1 MANPSPQPTPT
12 SGVGTA
18 VKIALSASTEAL
30 TTIVAARE
38 YSVTLSL
45 SATGHAATTTLTAT
59 VQDVA
64 GTTFTSGNSN
74 VVKFKSYNNPSNG
87 SPAWHRTSNFSGY
100 SDDVA
105 SVGLTSGV
113 ITALAVGQ
121 AVIEAYFPTFDTTD
135 GTDLI
140 FTQVLVNVIP

>member
-18 VKIALSASTEAL
+18 VKIALSAAAEAL

-45 SATGHAATTTLTAT
+45 SATGHAATTTLTS
-59 VQDVA
+59 VIQDVA

-74 VVKFKSYNNPSNG
+74 SVSYKSYNTAQATVN
-87 SPAWHRTSNFSGY
+87 
-100 SDDVA
+100 A
-105 SVGLTSGV
+105 STGL
-113 ITALAVGQ
+113 ITAVAVGQ
-121 AVIEAYFPTFDTTD
+121 AVIEAKFPTFDTTD
-135 GTDLI
+135 GID
-140 FTQVLVNVIP
+140 FVFAQVLVNVVV